1 MVPSRDSELV
11 AVADAQN
18 RRRRWYR
25 RHTGSVPLLG
35 HQIIHTVRRV
45 TTTRV
50 GTDAE
55 DDADHPPAWCH
66 TAVVVVAGTRICP
79 PTTVR
84 SHTAIRTA
92 IERLCPGQSAG
103 SPRDTN
109 TSRRGFLLQSHS
121 DPLHSI
127 VIRPWITPLRY
138 LRPGLEDADADG
150 ADGDGLDAGDVGDG
164 EDLEE
169 EDGRPSRL
177 VLRSCHR
184 HRHPSREDFG
194 LETCKEIGY
203 RSMNCVSTWP
213 LSRVPYVPIWM
224 FWLTNTRHR
233 GNYATVSAAYLSLR
247 LYSSLFRPGCRL
259 VLLYRNDFDGRE
271 LSTRRTGSSCRHWS
285 CRRDGLLLGGF
296 AYGSFQNYVFWRK
309 IL

>member
-1 MVPSRDSELV
+1 M
-11 AVADAQN
+11 
-18 RRRRWYR
+18 
-25 RHTGSVPLLG
+25 G
-35 HQIIHTVRRV
+35 HQIIHTIRRV

-50 GTDAE
+50 GTDADIE
-55 DDADHPPAWCH
+55 HHPHPACGK
-66 TAVVVVAGTRICP
+66 TAVVVAGTPICP
-79 PTTVR
+79 TTTAR
-84 SHTAIRTA
+84 YHSAIRTA
-92 IERLCPGQSAG
+92 IARLCPGQSAG

-109 TSRRGFLLQSHS
+109 TSPRGFLLQSHS
-121 DPLHSI
+121 DRSHSI

-138 LRPGLEDADADG
+138 LRLGVEDADG

-194 LETCKEIGY
+194 WETCKEIGY

-233 GNYATVSAAYLSLR
+233 GNYATVSAAGSCGCIAHSSVLVVVSFFFIGMTLTDESSLR
-247 LYSSLFRPGCRL
+247 DARDRPVDIGLVVEMDFFLVDLLMDRFRIMCFGEKYCTL
-259 VLLYRNDFDGRE
+259 IGRII
-271 LSTRRTGSSCRHWS
+271 LSNS
-285 CRRDGLLLGGF
+285 
-296 AYGSFQNYVFWRK
+296 
-309 IL
+309 